1 MRTVVMEEGL
11 IYLAGDITV
20 RAFPRER
27 YLRIGENNFGF
38 EFLTMFDNV
47 GFVFEVVARSTV
59 DGAVSCRRLEP
70 GEIVGRKE
78 MA

>member
-1 MRTVVMEEGL
+1 M
-11 IYLAGDITV
+11 YLAGDITI

-27 YLRIGENNFGF
+27 YLRIGENNFSF
-38 EFLTMFDNV
+38 EFLTCFNDV
-47 GFVFEVVARSTV
+47 GVCFEVMTRETADRAATV
-59 DGAVSCRRLEP
+59 RRLEP